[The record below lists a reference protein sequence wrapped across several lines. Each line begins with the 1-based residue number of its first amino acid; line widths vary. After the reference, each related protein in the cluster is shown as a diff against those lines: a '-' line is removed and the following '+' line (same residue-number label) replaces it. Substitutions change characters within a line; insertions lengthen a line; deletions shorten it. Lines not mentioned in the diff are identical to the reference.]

1 MHDLRA
7 KWKNYW
13 NAEMTCCCCCCCG
26 LTLFGTYHN
35 KSRTTTN
42 YWWTLREDVKDAA
55 RRLGFRHGGSVA
67 FCWLT
72 PKAGFPRA
80 AAVGLSAA
88 AAAGERSVGS
98 PGQLLPRHRS
108 LALCRRTRA
117 PIPPPPGL
125 RNLAHAPRVCGRQ
138 TLSTINCSVSLLTPR
153 GVSDSRN
160 LTQTLP

>member
-1 MHDLRA
+1 MHVLRA
-7 KWKNYW
+7 TWKNYW
-13 NAEMTCCCCCCCG
+13 NAEMTCCCCCCG

-42 YWWTLREDVKDAA
+42 YWWTPRVYVKDAA
-55 RRLGFRHGGSVA
+55 RRRGFRHSRSVA

-80 AAVGLSAA
+80 AAVGLSA

-117 PIPPPPGL
+117 CIPPPPGRGISHTRRASAAGRLFQQSTVLSVYSL
-125 RNLAHAPRVCGRQ
+125 RAACR
-138 TLSTINCSVSLLTPR
+138 TP
-153 GVSDSRN
+153 G
-160 LTQTLP
+160 T